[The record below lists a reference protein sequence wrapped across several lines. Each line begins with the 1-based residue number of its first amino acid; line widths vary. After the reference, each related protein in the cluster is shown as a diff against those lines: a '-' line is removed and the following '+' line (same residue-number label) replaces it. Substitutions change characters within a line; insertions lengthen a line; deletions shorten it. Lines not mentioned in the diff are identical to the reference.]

1 MPGLSSKYIDNLM
14 KISMLDSRNFI
25 GVLSCDIFLSM
36 TKNGKINLSPGKG
49 MILNLS
55 SSNHPG
61 SHWVAIFL
69 SSNGIVEFFDSFGL
83 DCFDIKILEAFEDQ
97 KLRVINFE
105 EKLQHQDSQF
115 CGYYCIAWLLCREV
129 NISSSIFASFFND
142 KKLIYNDRI
151 CTEIIKNFIELRG
164 V

>member
-1 MPGLSSKYIDNLM
+1 MPGLGSKYIDNLM
-14 KISMLDSRNFI
+14 KNSILDSRNFI
-25 GVLSCDIFLSM
+25 GVFSCDIFLHM
-36 TKNGKINLSPGKG
+36 TKNGEINLSPGKG
-49 MILNLS
+49 IILNLS

-69 SSNGIVEFFDSFGL
+69 NADGIAEFFDSFGL
-83 DCFDIKILEAFEDQ
+83 DCFDIKILQAFEDQ

-105 EKLQHQDSQF
+105 KRLQHQDSQF

-129 NISSSIFASFFND
+129 NISSNMFASFFYD
-142 KKLIYNDRI
+142 KKLMNNDYVCI
-151 CTEIIKNFIELRG
+151 EIIKNFIELRA